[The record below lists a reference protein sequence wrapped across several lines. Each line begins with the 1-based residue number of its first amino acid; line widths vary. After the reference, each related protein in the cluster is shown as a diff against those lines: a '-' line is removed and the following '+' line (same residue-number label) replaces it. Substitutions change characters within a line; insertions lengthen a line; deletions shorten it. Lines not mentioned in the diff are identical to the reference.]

1 METVTSKQKEYL
13 EQPKERISGSEAIV
27 RCLLAEG
34 VEVLYGY
41 PGGAIMPVYD
51 ELYKYEGKINH
62 VLTRHEQC
70 AAHAA
75 QGYARISGKVGVAMA
90 TSGPGATNLIT
101 GIADAQ
107 IDSTPIVCITG
118 QVPSHLLGSDAFQE
132 TDIVGISTPV
142 TKWNHQIT
150 KASQIPEV
158 IARAF
163 YIARSGRPGPVLIDI
178 TKDAQFEEFDFQYKK
193 CTGVRSYKPVPE
205 IDENSITAAATLINS
220 AKKPMIVWGQGVI
233 LGKAEEELKAVIEKT
248 GIPSAWTILGASAIP
263 TAHPLNVGMVG
274 MHGNY
279 APNVLTNECDVLIAI
294 GMRFDDRV
302 TGKLDEYAT
311 QAKIVHFEIDP
322 AEIDKNVKTDVAVL
336 GDAKASLK
344 KLVSLLNTNS
354 HPDWLQKF
362 KDLYTIE
369 YDKVIKNDLH
379 PTAKGLT
386 MGEVLKEINSQT
398 KGEAAIVTDVGQH
411 QMIACRYA
419 DFNVS
424 KSNITSGGLGTM
436 GFALPA
442 AIGAKMAAPERE
454 VVAIIGDGGYQMTI
468 QELGTIFQNK
478 VPVKIVVLNN
488 EFLGMV
494 RQWQQLFF
502 DKRYASTEMVN
513 PNFVAIAQ
521 GYYIEAKKVTK
532 RENLAAAVKEM
543 IASDEPYFLEVCVE
557 KENNVF
563 NGSIGS
569 IGFRDKIRIRMGTE
583 KQLYTISI
591 YTENNIGLLNR
602 ISAIFQRRHINIES
616 INTSVSEI
624 EGVSRFTILVS
635 MTEDQIKKILGQIE
649 KQVEVI
655 KAYYHN
661 EEDTIYQESCLF
673 KIKSDL
679 LFEERQIQNIIKESN
694 ARIVT
699 VNKEFF
705 VLEKSGRRSELEQL
719 HRELSAFGIMQFVRS
734 GRIAITKDKLKIT
747 EMLNAFKN

>member
-1 METVTSKQKEYL
+1 METLTAKQKQYL
-13 EQPKERISGSEAIV
+13 EQPKVRISGSEAIV

-51 ELYKYEGKINH
+51 ELYKYEGEINH

-150 KASQIPEV
+150 KASQIPEI

-163 YIARSGRPGPVLIDI
+163 YLARSGRPGPVLIDI

-193 CTGVRSYKPVPE
+193 CTGVRSYVPVPE
-205 IDENSITAAATLINS
+205 LKKSTIVAAAEVINS

-233 LGKAEEELKAVIEKT
+233 LGKAEQELKAVIEKT
-248 GIPSAWTILGASAIP
+248 GIPAAWTILGASAIP
-263 TAHPLNVGMVG
+263 TSHPLNVGMVG

-322 AEIDKNVKTDVAVL
+322 SEIDKNVKSDVAVL
-336 GDAKASLK
+336 GDAKDSLSK
-344 KLVSLLNTNS
+344 VLALLNTNS
-354 HPDWLQKF
+354 HPEWLQKF
-362 KDLYTIE
+362 NDLYDIE
-369 YDKVIKNDLH
+369 YNKVIKNDLD
-379 PTAKGLT
+379 PTSQGLT
-386 MGEVLKEINSQT
+386 MGEVLKEINVQT

-521 GYYIEAKKVTK
+521 GYYIEAKKVTERK
-532 RENLAAAVKEM
+532 DLASAVKEM
-543 IASDEPYFLEVCVE
+543 IASDEP
-557 KENNVF
+557 
-563 NGSIGS
+563 
-569 IGFRDKIRIRMGTE
+569 
-583 KQLYTISI
+583 
-591 YTENNIGLLNR
+591 
-602 ISAIFQRRHINIES
+602 IF
-616 INTSVSEI
+616 
-624 EGVSRFTILVS
+624 
-635 MTEDQIKKILGQIE
+635 
-649 KQVEVI
+649 
-655 KAYYHN
+655 
-661 EEDTIYQESCLF
+661 
-673 KIKSDL
+673 
-679 LFEERQIQNIIKESN
+679 
-694 ARIVT
+694 
-699 VNKEFF
+699 
-705 VLEKSGRRSELEQL
+705 
-719 HRELSAFGIMQFVRS
+719 
-734 GRIAITKDKLKIT
+734 
-747 EMLNAFKN
+747 

>member
-1 METVTSKQKEYL
+1 METLTSKQKEYL

-142 TKWNHQIT
+142 TKWNHQVT

-163 YIARSGRPGPVLIDI
+163 YIAKSGRPGPVLIDI

-205 IDENSITAAATLINS
+205 IDENSVAAAAALINS

-248 GIPSAWTILGASAIP
+248 GIPSAWTILGASAVP
-263 TAHPLNVGMVG
+263 TAHPLNIGMVG

-336 GDAKASLK
+336 GDAKTSLT
-344 KLVSLLNTNS
+344 KLLALLNTNS

-379 PTAKGLT
+379 PTVEGLT
-386 MGEVLKEINSQT
+386 MGEVLKEINGQT
-398 KGEAAIVTDVGQH
+398 KGKAAIVTDVGQH

-442 AIGAKMAAPERE
+442 AIGAKMAAPDRE

-502 DKRYASTEMVN
+502 DRRYASTEMVN

-532 RENLAAAVKEM
+532 REDLASAVKEM

-563 NGSIGS
+563 PMVPSG
-569 IGFRDKIRIRMGTE
+569 
-583 KQLYTISI
+583 
-591 YTENNIGLLNR
+591 
-602 ISAIFQRRHINIES
+602 A
-616 INTSVSEI
+616 SVSDI
-624 EGVSRFTILVS
+624 R
-635 MTEDQIKKILGQIE
+635 
-649 KQVEVI
+649 
-655 KAYYHN
+655 
-661 EEDTIYQESCLF
+661 
-673 KIKSDL
+673 
-679 LFEERQIQNIIKESN
+679 
-694 ARIVT
+694 
-699 VNKEFF
+699 
-705 VLEKSGRRSELEQL
+705 LE
-719 HRELSAFGIMQFVRS
+719 
-734 GRIAITKDKLKIT
+734 
-747 EMLNAFKN
+747 